1 VKILVSMLLMRLL
14 LAPSAFAQK
23 IATLGE
29 IGLLGVQLDP
39 FSQTDHEIGLSEDSL
54 KSFVL
59 EKLAKELSEIE
70 VDPTSNDFI
79 RVRIVSVK
87 VNESSVVSRVSVEL
101 DRYVSIL
108 RNEDNQPVGD
118 AVATVWGNDA
128 MLVGSAEGIGPKIQA
143 EIEKQLTAFVTE
155 YHRQNPQHSTN
166 APAGCL

>member
-1 VKILVSMLLMRLL
+1 VKMLVSMLFAGLL

-23 IATLGE
+23 IATLRE
-29 IGLLGVQLDP
+29 IELLGVQLDP
-39 FSQTDHEIGLSEDSL
+39 LSQTDHEIGLSEDSL

-87 VNESSVVSRVSVEL
+87 ANESSVVSHVSVEL

-108 RNEDNQPVGD
+108 KNEDNQRVGD
-118 AVATVWGNDA
+118 AVATVWANDA
-128 MLVGSAEGIGPKIQA
+128 MLVGSAEGIGPRVQA
-143 EIEKQLTAFVTE
+143 EIGKQLTAFVTE
-155 YHRQNPQHSTN
+155 YHRQNPQNSTN